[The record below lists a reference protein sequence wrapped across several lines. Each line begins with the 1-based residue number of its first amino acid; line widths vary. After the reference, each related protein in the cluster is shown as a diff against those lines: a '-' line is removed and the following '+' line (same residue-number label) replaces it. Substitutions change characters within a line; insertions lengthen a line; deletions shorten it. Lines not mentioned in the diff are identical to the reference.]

1 MEDSIKLPGSSF
13 DEVSKII
20 QGYAQINRAASL
32 GEISRRIGMHSTII
46 SRNNGFLISIGIL
59 EGGRDKII
67 TKTGKRLGDA
77 LNHELEPETGEIL
90 REIVESNEFLKNLI
104 GAVRIRKGMDE
115 GALKAHVAYSAGQAK
130 SQGVM
135 TGTGTVVEIL
145 KRAGVIEEKDGK
157 LVVSQPTASTPGPS
171 NLAVA
176 NPAMDTPIAAVR
188 SNNPAPGE
196 FNTNITIN
204 ININCTPDQLARLGG
219 QIRSLLGE
227 IGTQSASSM
236 DVDEDQ

>member
-1 MEDSIKLPGSSF
+1 MEDNIKLPGSSF

-59 EGGRDKII
+59 EGGRDKVI

-77 LNHELEPETGEIL
+77 LNHELEPETREIL

-157 LVVSQPTASTPGPS
+157 LIVSPPTLSSVTVAPLHSENPLAVTRSTRVVSG
-171 NLAVA
+171 N
-176 NPAMDTPIAAVR
+176 
-188 SNNPAPGE
+188 
-196 FNTNITIN
+196 FNTNVVIN
-204 ININCTPDQLARLGG
+204 INISCTPTDLIHLGSQL
-219 QIRSLLGE
+219 RSLLAE
-227 IGTQSASSM
+227 IGAQSTPSM
-236 DVDEDQ
+236 DGDEEQ